1 MLKLIPLFSSSKG
14 NCTYIE
20 TDTTSLLVDVG
31 VSCKKLVSKLDELNI
46 NPETIEA
53 ILITHEHSDHVK
65 GIKVFASKYKIP
77 VYATEKT
84 WNYLKTSISLPE
96 NQTRLFIP
104 NYCFNIGNIKIQPFN
119 IPHDAVDPCGFSFY
133 CNDEKVTVATD
144 LGCINEYLISNML
157 QSNSILIESNH
168 DINMLKTGPYPWS
181 LKQRII
187 GNRGHLSNVTSAQLV
202 EILAK
207 NGTKNFILGHLS
219 EENNFPELA
228 KETVCS
234 HLKINNINISELNIN
249 VAKP

>member
-1 MLKLIPLFSSSKG
+1 MIKLIPLFSSSKG

-31 VSCKKLVSKLDELNI
+31 ISCKRLINKLEELNI

-53 ILITHEHSDHVK
+53 ILVTHEHSDHVK
-65 GIKVFASKYKIP
+65 GIKVFANKYKIP
-77 VYATEKT
+77 VYATAKT
-84 WNYLKTSISLPE
+84 WDYLKTSITLSE
-96 NQTRLFIP
+96 SQTRIFVP
-104 NYCFNIGNIKIQPFN
+104 NYCFNIGNIKVQPFN

-133 CNDEKVTVATD
+133 SNGEKVTVATD

-157 QSNSILIESNH
+157 QSQSILLESNH
-168 DINMLKTGPYPWS
+168 DVNMLKAGPYPWA

-187 GNRGHLSNVTSAQLV
+187 GNFGHLSNDTSAKLV

-228 KETVCS
+228 RETICS
-234 HLKINNINISELNIN
+234 YLKTNNINIDNLSIN

>member
-1 MLKLIPLFSSSKG
+1 MIKLIPLFSSSKG

-31 VSCKKLVSKLDELNI
+31 ITCKRLVTKMSEMQI

-53 ILITHEHSDHVK
+53 ILITHEHSDHIK
-65 GIKVFASKYKIP
+65 GIKVFANKYKIP
-77 VYATEKT
+77 VYATQKT
-84 WNYLKTSISLPE
+84 WNFIGDSLMLPE
-96 NQTRLFIP
+96 NQKRTFVP
-104 NYCFNIGNIKIQPFN
+104 NYFFNIGNIKVQPFN

-133 CNDEKVTVATD
+133 HNQEKVTVATD

-157 QSNSILIESNH
+157 KSNSILLESNH
-168 DINMLKTGPYPWS
+168 DLNMLKTGPYPWS
-181 LKQRII
+181 LKQRIS
-187 GNRGHLSNVTSAQLV
+187 GNFGHLSNVTSAQVV

-228 KETVCS
+228 KETIFS
-234 HLKINNINISELNIN
+234 HLKINNINVNNLNIE

>member
-1 MLKLIPLFSSSKG
+1 MLKLTPLFSSSKG

-20 TDTTSLLVDVG
+20 TDTTSLLVDIG
-31 VSCKKLVSKLDELNI
+31 ISCKRLVTKLAELNI

-84 WNYLKTSISLPE
+84 WDYLKTSISLPE
-96 NQTRLFIP
+96 NQTRIFVP
-104 NYCFNIGNIKIQPFN
+104 NYCFNIGNIKVHPFN

-133 CNDEKVTVATD
+133 CTNEKVTVATD
-144 LGCINEYLISNML
+144 LGCINEYLISNMI

-168 DINMLKTGPYPWS
+168 DINMLKTGPYPWA

-187 GNRGHLSNVTSAQLV
+187 GNRGHLSNVTSAQLI
-202 EILAK
+202 EILVK

>member
-31 VSCKKLVSKLDELNI
+31 ISCKRLVSKLDELNI

-65 GIKVFASKYKIP
+65 GIKVFANKYKIP

-84 WNYLKTSISLPE
+84 WDYLKSSIALPDD
-96 NQTRLFIP
+96 QTRIFVP
-104 NYCFNIGNIKIQPFN
+104 NYSFNIGNIKVQPFN
-119 IPHDAVDPCGFSFY
+119 IPHDAIDPCGFSFY
-133 CNDEKVTVATD
+133 SENEKVTVATD
-144 LGCINEYLISNML
+144 LGCINDYLISNML
-157 QSNSILIESNH
+157 QSKSILIESNH
-168 DINMLKTGPYPWS
+168 DLNMLKTGPYPWQ

-187 GNRGHLSNVTSAQLV
+187 GNKGHLSNVTSAQLV

-207 NGTKNFILGHLS
+207 NGTTNFILGHLS

-234 HLKINNINISELNIN
+234 HLKINNINLSNLNID

>member
-31 VSCKKLVSKLDELNI
+31 ISCKRLVTKLDELNI

-65 GIKVFASKYKIP
+65 GIKVFANKYKIP

-84 WNYLKTSISLPE
+84 WDYLKSTISLPE
-96 NQTRLFIP
+96 NQTRIFVP
-104 NYCFNIGNIKIQPFN
+104 NYCFNIGNIKIHPFN

-168 DINMLKTGPYPWS
+168 DINMLKTGPYPWA

-207 NGTKNFILGHLS
+207 SGTTNFILGHLS

>member
-1 MLKLIPLFSSSKG
+1 MIKLIPLFSSSKG

-31 VSCKKLVSKLDELNI
+31 ITCKRLVTKMSEMQI

-53 ILITHEHSDHVK
+53 ILITHEHSDHIK
-65 GIKVFASKYKIP
+65 GIKVFANKYKIP
-77 VYATEKT
+77 VYATQKT
-84 WNYLKTSISLPE
+84 WDFIGDSLMLPE
-96 NQTRLFIP
+96 NQKRTFVP
-104 NYCFNIGNIKIQPFN
+104 NYIFNIGNIKVQPFN

-133 CNDEKVTVATD
+133 HNQEKVTVATD
-144 LGCINEYLISNML
+144 LGCINEYLLSNML
-157 QSNSILIESNH
+157 KSNSILLESNH
-168 DINMLKTGPYPWS
+168 DLNMLKTGPYPWA
-181 LKQRII
+181 LKQRIS
-187 GNRGHLSNVTSAQLV
+187 GNFGHLSNVTSAQVV

-228 KETVCS
+228 KETIFS
-234 HLKINNINISELNIN
+234 HLKINNINVNNLNIE

>member
-31 VSCKKLVSKLDELNI
+31 ISCKRLVTKLDELNI

-65 GIKVFASKYKIP
+65 GIKVFA
-77 VYATEKT
+77 
-84 WNYLKTSISLPE
+84 
-96 NQTRLFIP
+96 
-104 NYCFNIGNIKIQPFN
+104 NIKIHPFN

-168 DINMLKTGPYPWS
+168 DINMLKTGPYPWA

-207 NGTKNFILGHLS
+207 SGTTNFILGHLS

>member
-1 MLKLIPLFSSSKG
+1 MIKLIPLFSSSKG

-20 TDTTSLLVDVG
+20 TDTTSLLVDIG
-31 VSCKKLVSKLDELNI
+31 ISCKRLTTKLNELKI

-53 ILITHEHSDHVK
+53 ILVTHEHSDHVK
-65 GIKVFASKYKIP
+65 GIRVFANKYKIP
-77 VYATEKT
+77 VYATQKT
-84 WNYLKTSISLPE
+84 WECLKESFSLPE
-96 NQTRLFIP
+96 SQTRIFVP
-104 NYCFNIGNIKIQPFN
+104 NYCFNIGNIKVQPFN
-119 IPHDAVDPCGFSFY
+119 IPHDAIDPCGFSFF

-157 QSNSILIESNH
+157 KSDSILIESNH
-168 DINMLKTGPYPWS
+168 DVNMLKAGPYPWA

-187 GNRGHLSNVTSAQLV
+187 GNKGHLSNITSAQII

-234 HLKINNINISELNIN
+234 HLKINNINISNLNID

>member
-1 MLKLIPLFSSSKG
+1 MIKLIPLFSSSKG

-31 VSCKKLVSKLDELNI
+31 ITCKRLVTKMSEMQI

-53 ILITHEHSDHVK
+53 ILITHEHSDHIK
-65 GIKVFASKYKIP
+65 GIKVFANKYKIP
-77 VYATEKT
+77 VYATQKT
-84 WNYLKTSISLPE
+84 WDFIGDSLTLPE
-96 NQTRLFIP
+96 NQKRTFVP
-104 NYCFNIGNIKIQPFN
+104 NYFFNIGNIKVQPFN

-133 CNDEKVTVATD
+133 HNQEKVTVATD

-157 QSNSILIESNH
+157 KSNSILLESNH
-168 DINMLKTGPYPWS
+168 DLNMLKTGPYPWS
-181 LKQRII
+181 LKQRIS
-187 GNRGHLSNVTSAQLV
+187 GNFGHLSNVTSAQVV

-228 KETVCS
+228 KETIFS
-234 HLKINNINISELNIN
+234 HLKINNINVNNLNIE

>member
-1 MLKLIPLFSSSKG
+1 MLKLTPLFSSSKG

-31 VSCKKLVSKLDELNI
+31 ISCKRLVEKLNEQNI

-65 GIKVFASKYKIP
+65 GIKVFANKYKIP

-84 WNYLKTSISLPE
+84 WNYLKSSILLPE
-96 NQTRLFIP
+96 HQMKIFVP
-104 NYCFNIGNIKIQPFN
+104 NYCFNIGDIKVQPFN

-133 CNDEKVTVATD
+133 SNNEKVTIATD
-144 LGCINEYLISNML
+144 LGCINEYLLSNML

-168 DINMLKTGPYPWS
+168 DVNMLKSGPYPWA

-187 GNRGHLSNVTSAQLV
+187 GNKGHLSNETSAQIV

-228 KETVCS
+228 KETICS
-234 HLKINNINISELNIN
+234 HLTINNVNIATLNIN

>member
-1 MLKLIPLFSSSKG
+1 MLKLTPLFSSSKG

-20 TDTTSLLVDVG
+20 TDTTSLLVDIG
-31 VSCKKLVSKLDELNI
+31 VSCKRLVNKLEEEKI

-65 GIKVFASKYKIP
+65 GIKIFANKYKIP

-84 WNYLKTSISLPE
+84 WLALKSSIAIPE
-96 NQTRLFIP
+96 SQTRTFVP
-104 NYCFNIGNIKIQPFN
+104 NYCFKIGNIKVQPFN
-119 IPHDAVDPCGFSFY
+119 IPHDAIDPCGFCFY
-133 CNDEKVTVATD
+133 NKNEKVTVATD

-168 DINMLKTGPYPWS
+168 DLNMLKAGPYPWN
-181 LKQRII
+181 LKQRILS
-187 GNRGHLSNVTSAQLV
+187 NNGHLSNATSAKLI
-202 EILAK
+202 EILIK

-219 EENNFPELA
+219 EDNNFPELA
-228 KETVCS
+228 KETICS
-234 HLKINNINISELNIN
+234 HLKINNINLSNIKID

>member
-1 MLKLIPLFSSSKG
+1 MIKLIPLFSSSKG

-31 VSCKKLVSKLDELNI
+31 ISCKRLVNKLNELQI
-46 NPETIEA
+46 NPETIEG
-53 ILITHEHSDHVK
+53 ILVTHEHSDHVK
-65 GIKVFASKYKIP
+65 GIKVFANKYKIP

-84 WNYLKTSISLPE
+84 WDCLKPSIALP
-96 NQTRLFIP
+96 NQQMRIFVP
-104 NYCFNIGNIKIQPFN
+104 NYTFNIGNIKVQPFN
-119 IPHDAVDPCGFSFY
+119 IPHDAVDPCGFSF
-133 CNDEKVTVATD
+133 CCDNEKVTVATD
-144 LGCINEYLISNML
+144 LGCINEYLLSNMKD
-157 QSNSILIESNH
+157 SKSILLESNH
-168 DINMLKTGPYPWS
+168 DLNMLKTGPYPWS

-187 GNRGHLSNVTSAQLV
+187 GNYGHLSNDASAKVV

-228 KETVCS
+228 KETICS
-234 HLKINNINISELNIN
+234 HLKINNINLANLNID

>member
-1 MLKLIPLFSSSKG
+1 MINLIPLFSSSKG

-31 VSCKKLVSKLDELNI
+31 ISCKRLVNKLEDLKI
-46 NPETIEA
+46 NPETIEG
-53 ILITHEHSDHVK
+53 ILVTHEHSDHIK

-84 WNYLKTSISLPE
+84 WNYLKSSIVLPE
-96 NQTRLFIP
+96 EQTRIFVP
-104 NYCFNIGNIKIQPFN
+104 NYSFNIGNIKVQPFN
-119 IPHDAVDPCGFSFY
+119 IPHDAVDPCGFSFL
-133 CNDEKVTVATD
+133 CGNDKVTVATD
-144 LGCINEYLISNML
+144 LGCINEYLLSNMKD
-157 QSNSILIESNH
+157 SKSILLESNH
-168 DINMLKTGPYPWS
+168 DLNMLKTGPYPWS

-187 GNRGHLSNVTSAQLV
+187 GNYGHLSNDTSAKVV

-228 KETVCS
+228 KETICS
-234 HLKINNINISELNIN
+234 HLKINNINLANLNID

>member
-1 MLKLIPLFSSSKG
+1 MLKLKPLFSSSKG

-20 TDTTSLLVDVG
+20 TDSTSLLVDVG
-31 VSCKKLVSKLDELNI
+31 ISCKRLVTKLNDFKI

-65 GIKVFASKYKIP
+65 GIKVFANKYKIP

-84 WNYLKTSISLPE
+84 WNYLKSSIDLPE
-96 NQTRLFIP
+96 NQIRTFVP
-104 NYCFNIGNIKIQPFN
+104 NYCFNIGNIKVQPFN
-119 IPHDAVDPCGFSFY
+119 IPHDAIDPCGFSFY
-133 CNDEKVTVATD
+133 SDNEKVTVATD

-168 DINMLKTGPYPWS
+168 DLNMLKTGPYPWS
-181 LKQRII
+181 LKQRIS
-187 GNRGHLSNVTSAQLV
+187 GNFGHLSNATSAQVV

-219 EENNFPELA
+219 EDNNFPELA
-228 KETVCS
+228 KETICS
-234 HLKINNINISELNIN
+234 HLKINNINLSNLQID